1 MIAQLPFYIPLVFI
15 LTTIATL
22 LLFYMAMRASTSAI
36 VRKRSVLILIGL
48 ILWLALQGIFA
59 ITGVF
64 TATDAMPPRILLWGV
79 LPALITII
87 VLFLTTGGRAFID
100 SLPLT
105 NLTYLHM
112 VRIPVEIVLWWLFLN
127 KTIPQL
133 MTFEGRN
140 FDILAGTTA
149 PFVAYYGLQNGKQNR
164 QAVLIWQ
171 LIALGLLLNIVFNA
185 ILSAP
190 TPFQKFA
197 FDQPN
202 VAIFYFPFSW
212 LPAFIVQVV
221 LFAHLAAIRQLTV
234 KARVVN
240 D

>member
-1 MIAQLPFYIPLVFI
+1 MIAQLPSYIPLVFI

-22 LLFYMAMRASTSAI
+22 LLFYMAVKASTAAI
-36 VRKRSVLILIGL
+36 VRKRSVLILICL
-48 ILWLALQGIFA
+48 MLWLALQGILA

-79 LPALITII
+79 LPAIITII
-87 VLFLTTGGRAFID
+87 SLFLTAGGRAFID

-105 NLTYLHM
+105 SLTYLHV
-112 VRIPVEIVLWWLFLN
+112 VRIPVEIVLWWLSLN
-127 KTIPQL
+127 KAIPQL

-140 FDILAGTTA
+140 FDILAGITA
-149 PFVAYYGLQNGKQNR
+149 PFVAYYGLQKGKLNR

-171 LIALGLLLNIVFNA
+171 LVALGLLLNIVVNA

-190 TPFQKFA
+190 TSFQKFA

-202 VAIFYFPFSW
+202 FAIFYFPFSW

-221 LFAHLAAIRQLTV
+221 LFAHLAAIRQLMG
-234 KARVVN
+234 KKR
-240 D
+240 